1 MPCFL
6 LDHRHKPDQCG
17 VAFASFRRHD
27 SSLRRQSTI
36 ASCRT
41 GGHAIWWR
49 VEADSEGDALA
60 LLPFFVA
67 ARTTV
72 TTVSEVTIP

>member
-6 LDHRHKPDQCG
+6 LYHRHEPDECG
-17 VAFASFRRHD
+17 VVFA
-27 SSLRRQSTI
+27 SLRRQSTI

-49 VEADSEGDALA
+49 VEAASEDDALA

-67 ARTTV
+67 VHTTA
-72 TTVSEVTIP
+72 TRVSEVPIP

>member
-1 MPCFL
+1 L
-6 LDHRHKPDQCG
+6 
-17 VAFASFRRHD
+17 
-27 SSLRRQSTI
+27 LRRQSTI

-49 VEADSEGDALA
+49 VEVASEDDALA

-67 ARTTV
+67 ARTTA
-72 TTVSEVTIP
+72 TRVSEVPIP

>member
-6 LDHRHKPDQCG
+6 LYHRHEPHECG
-17 VAFASFRRHD
+17 VVFASFRGHD
-27 SSLRRQSTI
+27 SSLRRQPTI

-49 VEADSEGDALA
+49 VEVASEDDALA

-67 ARTTV
+67 ARTTA
-72 TTVSEVTIP
+72 TRVSEVPIP